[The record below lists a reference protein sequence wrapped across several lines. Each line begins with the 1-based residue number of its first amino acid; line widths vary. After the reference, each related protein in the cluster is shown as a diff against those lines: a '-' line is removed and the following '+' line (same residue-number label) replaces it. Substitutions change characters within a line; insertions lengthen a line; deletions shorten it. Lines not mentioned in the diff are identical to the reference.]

1 MVESIR
7 ERYNINF
14 DELLFNR
21 FIESM
26 QKDSGNNLD
35 FKVNESPL
43 FLDQSLKKK
52 LVHAC
57 NELVGQLQKPEF
69 KSHNQTAIPK
79 NSFVPGETSHPV
91 FLQLDFG
98 IVEKDG
104 ELTPQLIEL
113 QGFPSLYAYQAFL
126 DQKNREF
133 FEIPGGYT
141 AYFNG
146 HDFESYVK
154 LLGNI
159 LTDNEDPAE
168 CILLEIN
175 PEKQKTRIDFYVTE
189 KYTGVK
195 TVNLFDLKSRGDKLY
210 YNNNGI
216 ETEIKRIYNRVI
228 FDELDNLSEKPQFDF
243 HREYDVKWL
252 GHPNWFFRISK
263 HTLPF
268 FNSQYSPECQF
279 LSDFDYKSA
288 DLSQYV
294 LKPLYSFAGSGVKI
308 DISEKDLESISE
320 PQNYIIQRK
329 VEYKP
334 ILKTPDGYSK
344 AEIRMMMLWKDQ
356 PVLVNNLLRT
366 SKGKMMGVDFNK
378 GHNWIGSN
386 IVYHPED

>member
-1 MVESIR
+1 MVENIR
-7 ERYNINF
+7 EQYNSNF
-14 DELLFNR
+14 DESQFNR

-26 QKDSGNNLD
+26 QKDSGQNLD

-43 FLDQSLKKK
+43 FLDVSLKKK
-52 LVHAC
+52 LVNAC
-57 NELVGQLQKPEF
+57 DELVSQLQMPEF
-69 KSHNQTAIPK
+69 NSHNQSAIPE
-79 NSFVPGETSHPV
+79 NCFVPGEDEHPL

-98 IVEKDG
+98 IVEKNG

-133 FEIPGGYT
+133 FDIPEGYT

-146 HDFESYVK
+146 HSFESYIN
-154 LLGNI
+154 LFRNI
-159 LTDNEDPAE
+159 LTGNEDPEE
-168 CILLEIN
+168 CVLLEIN
-175 PEKQKTRIDFYVTE
+175 PEKQKTRIDFYMTE

-195 TVNLFDLKSRGDKLY
+195 TVNLFDLKSGGDKLF
-210 YNNNGI
+210 YNNNGT

-228 FDELDNLSEKPQFDF
+228 FDELDNLPEKPQFDF
-243 HREYDVKWL
+243 HKEYDVKWL

-263 HTLPF
+263 HTLPYF
-268 FNSQYSPECQF
+268 KSQYSPECYF
-279 LSDFDYKSA
+279 LSDFDYKSE
-288 DLSQYV
+288 DLSQFV

-308 DISEKDLESISE
+308 DITAEDLVNISK
-320 PQNYIIQRK
+320 PQNYIVQRK

-378 GHNWIGSN
+378 GQNWIGSN